1 MRSLK
6 ISSRLNGLLL
16 GFAYGAPS
24 LPRGPAQ
31 HTLRRLR
38 PPRPDIA
45 IPPLPAGAE
54 WIGEPIDSID
64 RLVASRPVLVHFFD
78 FAQLNSVRA
87 LPYLRAWHER
97 YAGDGLAMV
106 GVHSPRFPF
115 TQDYDVVAAAA
126 ERLQITWAVI
136 VDREFALWRLYEP
149 HGWPA
154 LFLWGRG
161 GALRWYHLGEGDY
174 AGTEEAIRE
183 ELSGSGN
190 GHEWPPLVEPLRPSD
205 APDAKV
211 IPPTPEIFPGGSTE
225 EPWPKTEADRVLE
238 LEYQAG
244 GAYVASDGEGEIAI
258 AVDDGPQRTVGV
270 RYPGLHELTSHEGT
284 ERHAFRLEPSPGVL
298 VYSIQFA
305 AGVP

>member
-1 MRSLK
+1 
-6 ISSRLNGLLL
+6 LLL
-16 GFAYGAPS
+16 GFACGAPS
-24 LPRGPAQ
+24 
-31 HTLRRLR
+31 HNTLRRLR

-97 YAGDGLAMV
+97 YAGDGLAVV

-115 TQDYDVVAAAA
+115 TQEYDVVAAAA
-126 ERLQITWAVI
+126 DRLGIAWPVI
-136 VDREFALWRLYEP
+136 VDREFTVWRLYEP

-183 ELSGSGN
+183 ELAGSGN

-225 EPWPKTEADRVLE
+225 EPWSSTEGQASLE
-238 LEYQAG
+238 FEYEAG
-244 GAYVASDGEGEIAI
+244 GAYAATNGEGKIAI
-258 AVDDGPQRTVGV
+258 RVDGADREPIEVIV
-270 RYPGLHELTSHEGT
+270 PGLQELAVHERTEGHT
-284 ERHAFRLEPSPGVL
+284 LRLEPTPGLL